1 MTTAVHHSA
10 TTNRSSYRHR
20 FTNQIYNNAPRKS
33 STKRKARVVSDS
45 SIEILE
51 PPPPP
56 SPPKKKLASAKP
68 TPAGTERPV
77 YEAFPLSS
85 SSITAQLDA
94 IFSESAT
101 TGATRPPQGIPR
113 LEPPDFSDVICL
125 SSRVRVKT
133 EKAKLLA
140 NSLSSPT
147 GHDTQS
153 DVTASP
159 STRLSKIALT
169 TPTATPKISR
179 VSSARQTSPDPHA
192 RSRKLPTPVAGS
204 GDSDSDDFSMRP
216 LPSLFHASAPGPEKL
231 SADMGSPTPSEEST
245 SGAPVDVNAIN
256 RSEVG
261 SDDGG
266 ESSCDDNASITAN
279 GEQEDILDTESVN
292 GSDNDESDIF
302 DSPRTENLVIIFY
315 GLCNR
320 LPALGPLRVVHAFGG
335 KGDEPAER
343 VSFTP
348 LAQGYR
354 NVPERFSYVD

>member
-1 MTTAVHHSA
+1 MPPRSLPPRGKHVLSQIRQLRFWNPSA
-10 TTNRSSYRHR
+10 
-20 FTNQIYNNAPRKS
+20 
-33 STKRKARVVSDS
+33 
-45 SIEILE
+45 
-51 PPPPP
+51 P

-101 TGATRPPQGIPR
+101 TGATRPPSSIPR

-192 RSRKLPTPVAGS
+192 RSRKLP
-204 GDSDSDDFSMRP
+204 RP
-216 LPSLFHASAPGPEKL
+216 LLVLVTPILMTFNASLASLFHASAPGPEKL

-261 SDDGG
+261 SDDGARVPATTTPPSPQM
-266 ESSCDDNASITAN
+266 ESKRIFLIQNLSMGLTTMSQIFL
-279 GEQEDILDTESVN
+279 ILLGQRIS
-292 GSDNDESDIF
+292 SLF
-302 DSPRTENLVIIFY
+302 LRTL
-315 GLCNR
+315 
-320 LPALGPLRVVHAFGG
+320 
-335 KGDEPAER
+335 
-343 VSFTP
+343 
-348 LAQGYR
+348 
-354 NVPERFSYVD
+354 